1 MPTYITLLKYTE
13 KGRSSMKGSPD
24 RLERA
29 RAAFRAAGGE
39 MTAFYMTM
47 GQYDGVSIIE
57 VPSDEALASALMA
70 IAVDGAVQT
79 ESLRAFTEEEY
90 KDIVASIP

>member
-13 KGRSSMKGSPD
+13 KGRSNMKGSPD

-29 RAAFRAAGGE
+29 KKAFEAAGGE
-39 MTAFYMTM
+39 MKAFYLTL
-47 GQYDGVSIIE
+47 GQYDGVSISE
-57 VPSDEALASALMA
+57 VPSDEAYVSAMMA
-70 IAVDGAVQT
+70 IAADGAVQT